1 MAAHDTL
8 GESADTAERPPYAQ
22 DSAEV
27 VAALG
32 SDASSGLT
40 AGEAA
45 ERLARHGP
53 NAIEGEKPPSLLAVA
68 AGAVPGS

>member
-1 MAAHDTL
+1 MAAHDAL
-8 GESADTAERPPYAQ
+8 AESADAPGRPPYAQ
-22 DSAEV
+22 DGAEV
-27 VAALG
+27 VAGLG
-32 SDASSGLT
+32 SDAASGLT

-45 ERLARHGP
+45 QRLARHGP